1 MTHEWCGMSDQVLQ
15 KDVTRGSALLLSGR
29 PATHKFALGLTF
41 LASGLVVPNTQA
53 LLISLQEDESTIID
67 IIETYPQLGGLLRRK
82 QRLLNPRLR
91 VLHRP
96 PDYVTA
102 ERFIDWLRQ
111 HLTDMKRRPMAA
123 CRVLFHSLDYLR
135 YNSPLFEEEPLFL
148 AAVLELFRKERIT
161 ALFVD
166 VQQQPEHEIP
176 KGFDT
181 AIVTD
186 HGPPSSPT
194 RDPDSVRLQVGSTP
208 RCDADRDERWLHRRR
223 EGHKGYLEFIDP
235 PGVAPA
241 TSIPNM

>member
-1 MTHEWCGMSDQVLQ
+1 
-15 KDVTRGSALLLSGR
+15 
-29 PATHKFALGLTF
+29 
-41 LASGLVVPNTQA
+41 
-53 LLISLQEDESTIID
+53 
-67 IIETYPQLGGLLRRK
+67 
-82 QRLLNPRLR
+82 
-91 VLHRP
+91 
-96 PDYVTA
+96 
-102 ERFIDWLRQ
+102 
-111 HLTDMKRRPMAA
+111 MAA